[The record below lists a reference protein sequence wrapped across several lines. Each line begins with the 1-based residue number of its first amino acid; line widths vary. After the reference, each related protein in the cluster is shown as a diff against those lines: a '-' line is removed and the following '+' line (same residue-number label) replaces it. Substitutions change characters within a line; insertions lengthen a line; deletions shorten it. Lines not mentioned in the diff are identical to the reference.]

1 VNGFWAGFV
10 FRSHH
15 FHHKKLNEYERYL
28 GLAISQVLIF
38 WWLLFEAGLRA
49 TGPKHG
55 TGLSEMSSH
64 DKYLVSPKAK
74 INIRHNLIEY
84 VFVQQY
90 LKSRTDELQQSDP
103 ERDADL
109 HFCCTSCL
117 PNSKSAVSNEVDLV
131 CFILSD
137 DAAATATAF
146 RNDKQKKF

>member
-1 VNGFWAGFV
+1 MKSVALFISVALSGTTGYRKRRKLSSFQFANRV
-10 FRSHH
+10 F
-15 FHHKKLNEYERYL
+15 FL
-28 GLAISQVLIF
+28 
-38 WWLLFEAGLRA
+38 
-49 TGPKHG
+49 
-55 TGLSEMSSH
+55 TGLYCEVKVESIT
-64 DKYLVSPKAK
+64 KYLVSPKAK

-84 VFVQQY
+84 VFVRQY

-146 RNDKQKKF
+146 RNDKQLKF